1 MVNCCLT
8 WCSPRMTATT
18 TCAVCTTWCWALR
31 GNHIHLHPVPS
42 TTGLRFARSHRPW
55 GQLSAAA
62 AVALQRQ
69 TCYATMAWPQ
79 NSSDQ
84 PTSTE
89 WNAAADNV
97 TAVRWF
103 DKCDAFAMSTI
114 HENDMISIQWCLLCV
129 CVCIYYGTC
138 AICQAGI
145 QLNHCRYL
153 CCVHSFHTECMGT
166 CLEIR
171 SIRPLMSI
179 SLSVHLTTLFQ
190 QEAQLSSDRAMRL
203 VSSNLANCHATV
215 QKLLIQQ
222 VLTKLMVWSW
232 KFSRRQCVMNNV
244 HSTMTRPLRLPLTQV
259 S

>member
-42 TTGLRFARSHRPW
+42 TTGLGFARSHRPW

-129 CVCIYYGTC
+129 CVCVYTMAPVPFVRMEYSWTTAVTC
-138 AICQAGI
+138 AVCTPFTQ
-145 QLNHCRYL
+145 
-153 CCVHSFHTECMGT
+153 
-166 CLEIR
+166 
-171 SIRPLMSI
+171 
-179 SLSVHLTTLFQ
+179 SVW
-190 QEAQLSSDRAMRL
+190 ARAL
-203 VSSNLANCHATV
+203 KSAVYGH
-215 QKLLIQQ
+215 
-222 VLTKLMVWSW
+222 
-232 KFSRRQCVMNNV
+232 
-244 HSTMTRPLRLPLTQV
+244 
-259 S
+259 

>member
-129 CVCIYYGTC
+129 CVCVYI
-138 AICQAGI
+138 
-145 QLNHCRYL
+145 LWHL
-153 CCVHSFHTECMGT
+153 CH
-166 CLEIR
+166 
-171 SIRPLMSI
+171 
-179 SLSVHLTTLFQ
+179 LSGW
-190 QEAQLSSDRAMRL
+190 
-203 VSSNLANCHATV
+203 NTV
-215 QKLLIQQ
+215 E
-222 VLTKLMVWSW
+222 
-232 KFSRRQCVMNNV
+232 
-244 HSTMTRPLRLPLTQV
+244 PLPLPVLCALLSHRVYGHVPWNPQYTATNVNLVICSFDYVIPTRSSAIEWPRDV
-259 S
+259 SCQ